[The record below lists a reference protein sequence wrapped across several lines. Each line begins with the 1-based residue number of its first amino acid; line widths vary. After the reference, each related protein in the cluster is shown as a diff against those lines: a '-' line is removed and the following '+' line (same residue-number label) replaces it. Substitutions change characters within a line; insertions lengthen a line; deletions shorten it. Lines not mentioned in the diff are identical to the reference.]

1 MAVDLKPTAGMAEA
15 ARTGLRLHN
24 EGKSGDGLK
33 PETVRRANIIAAR
46 QELTEDHVREMNAWF
61 ARHESDR
68 RPDWNKQGEETPGFV
83 AWMLWSGDAGQQW
96 SARKVEQ
103 LDREDDRSN
112 AMEGMI
118 EKRDVCFDADDE
130 IVVETRSNGREVIRG
145 LAIPYN
151 RLSVDLG
158 GFRERIMPG
167 AFDKILR
174 RQRGKGEIVSYFN
187 HDPNWLLG
195 RESAGTLEISVD
207 DRGIS
212 YVVEP
217 PDTQAGRDVL
227 ALVRSKNLRGSSFS
241 FTVSQRGGERFTTD
255 ETGKAI
261 REVVEAAGLFEMG
274 PVVQPAYPS
283 TSAAVAMRSYQA
295 WLEEQRCGCEKI
307 DGVAE
312 QARKQQAAAAMSAA
326 IRLTSARLKS
336 FVRNCGTGSGGF
348 QSGNTCGKGG
358 GSGDSGSGESGG
370 SGSDGGGPAPGA
382 GPGPGG
388 LQAPAAKHNVKI
400 PKDKKRLTIDQ
411 STTALKQLGY
421 KVGPTVTKKVGKGW
435 VSMVTLTDSKG
446 HSALATADEV
456 KDLVYGNQS

>member
-1 MAVDLKPTAGMAEA
+1 
-15 ARTGLRLHN
+15 
-24 EGKSGDGLK
+24 
-33 PETVRRANIIAAR
+33 
-46 QELTEDHVREMNAWF
+46 
-61 ARHESDR
+61 
-68 RPDWNKQGEETPGFV
+68 
-83 AWMLWSGDAGQQW
+83 MLWSGDAGQQW

-103 LDREDDRSN
+103 LDAESDRSN

-118 EKRDVCFDADDE
+118 EKRDVSFDADDE

-167 AFDKILR
+167 AFDKILS

-227 ALVRSKNLRGSSFS
+227 ALVRSRNLRGSSFS

-312 QARKQQAAAAMSAA
+312 QARKQQSQFAMNAA
-326 IRLTSARLKS
+326 IRLTAARLKS
-336 FVRNCGTGSGGF
+336 YLRNCGTGSGGF
-348 QSGNTCGKGG
+348 TAGNTCGKGG
-358 GSGDSGSGESGG
+358 GSGDAGSGDSGG
-370 SGSDGGGPAPGA
+370 SGGGTAGGAVSDGPSGGGTDGKPDQSKSSVKRKERYLDRIEGTQKEADREVKKANDKVAKLQKKVAEVKSQLAA
-382 GPGPGG
+382 GSQ
-388 LQAPAAKHNVKI
+388 LEAAKQKVAAAESKLKSASAKKSELTQKLDSSKARI
-400 PKDKKRLTIDQ
+400 AELKARLDAMKKR
-411 STTALKQLGY
+411 S
-421 KVGPTVTKKVGKGW
+421 
-435 VSMVTLTDSKG
+435 
-446 HSALATADEV
+446 TADELDEELV
-456 KDLVYGNQS
+456 KALDEADSLRRQIVDLNDVLDGIASDLN